1 MYNEE
6 YAAML
11 GKRHPSV
18 LDQGSTRA
26 WPELRGSFDQHFGRG
41 KEIGELLKGDDT
53 FYITERNG
61 YSEGLWASWAILPVA
76 AEDGGIG
83 FYNSVFETTKQVL
96 AERHMSTLVLLGR
109 HISAAANSQDLF
121 KQAMRALEPNHC
133 DTPFAAVYAFASP
146 DTSVQRPQ
154 VPIN

>member
-1 MYNEE
+1 MALWSLELKHIVHMCIVDSWSATIWWHKSRIIMYNEE

-61 YSEGLWASWAILPVA
+61 
-76 AEDGGIG
+76 
-83 FYNSVFETTKQVL
+83 
-96 AERHMSTLVLLGR
+96 
-109 HISAAANSQDLF
+109 
-121 KQAMRALEPNHC
+121 
-133 DTPFAAVYAFASP
+133 
-146 DTSVQRPQ
+146 
-154 VPIN
+154 

>member
-76 AEDGGIG
+76 AEDGGIR
-83 FYNSVFETTKQVL
+83 FYSSVFETTKQVL

-109 HISAAANSQDLF
+109 HISAAAFQYQRWVSDVPLQPGWLSF
-121 KQAMRALEPNHC
+121 VSAMCSLHA
-133 DTPFAAVYAFASP
+133 TTV
-146 DTSVQRPQ
+146 
-154 VPIN
+154 